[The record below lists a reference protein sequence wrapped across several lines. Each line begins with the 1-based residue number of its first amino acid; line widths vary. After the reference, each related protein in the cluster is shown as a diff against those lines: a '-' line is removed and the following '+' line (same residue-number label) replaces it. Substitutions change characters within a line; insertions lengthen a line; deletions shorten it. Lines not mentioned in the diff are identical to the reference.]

1 MDKLSIPLIRLKSE
15 VHRIMINKSS
25 IIKSMTNFFF
35 PFILDNE
42 QTSYESLV
50 LKNSLLMSNGDC
62 ENKYDDSKDFK
73 EPTDK
78 IVKDVRD
85 KSHLSI
91 VMAIILILAMLLII
105 SNLKFIYGG
114 SILADIFITITI
126 FYMVM
131 ALLVYPVK
139 IIYLND
145 TLKTTMSTI
154 NEKRIHMRYEWAKS
168 ADECKNNLIHIILSS
183 ASLAII
189 SVMIYIVL
197 RFG

>member
-15 VHRIMINKSS
+15 VYRIMINKSS

-50 LKNSLLMSNGDC
+50 LKNSLLMSDRDC

-73 EPTDK
+73 ELTDK
-78 IVKDVRD
+78 IVKDMKD

-91 VMAIILILAMLLII
+91 VMVIILILAMLLIV

-114 SILADIFITITI
+114 SILADIFITISI
-126 FYMVM
+126 FYMII
-131 ALLVYPVK
+131 ALLVYPMK
-139 IIYLND
+139 IVCLNY

-154 NEKRIHMRYEWAKS
+154 SEKRTNMRYEWVKS
-168 ADECKNNLIHIILSS
+168 EDECKNNLIHIILSS

>member
-35 PFILDNE
+35 PFVLDNG
-42 QTSYESLV
+42 QSSYESLV
-50 LKNSLLMSNGDC
+50 LKNSLLMSDGDC
-62 ENKYDDSKDFK
+62 ENKYDDKDFK
-73 EPTDK
+73 DFTDK
-78 IVKDVRD
+78 IVKDMKD
-85 KSHLSI
+85 KSHLLI
-91 VMAIILILAMLLII
+91 VMVIILILALLLII

-114 SILADIFITITI
+114 SILASIFITITI
-126 FYMVM
+126 FYMVI
-131 ALLVYPVK
+131 ALLVYPAK

-154 NEKRIHMRYEWAKS
+154 SEKRTHMRYEWAKS

-189 SVMIYIVL
+189 FAMIYIVL

>member
-1 MDKLSIPLIRLKSE
+1 
-15 VHRIMINKSS
+15 MINKTS
-25 IIKSMTNFFF
+25 ITKSITNFFF
-35 PFILDNE
+35 PFVLNNE

-50 LKNSLLMSNGDC
+50 LKNSLLISDGDS
-62 ENKYDDSKDFK
+62 ENKYDSEDFK
-73 EPTDK
+73 DLTDK
-78 IVKDVRD
+78 IVKDMKD

-91 VMAIILILAMLLII
+91 VMVIILVLALLLIV

-126 FYMVM
+126 FYMVI

-154 NEKRIHMRYEWAKS
+154 SEKRTYMRYEWAKS

-189 SVMIYIVL
+189 FAMIYIVL

>member
-1 MDKLSIPLIRLKSE
+1 MDKLSIPLICLKSG
-15 VHRIMINKSS
+15 VNRIMINKAS
-25 IIKSMTNFFF
+25 ITKSITSFFF
-35 PFILDNE
+35 PFVLDNA
-42 QTSYESLV
+42 QSSYESLV

-62 ENKYDDSKDFK
+62 ENKDDSEDFK
-73 EPTDK
+73 DLTDK
-78 IVKDVRD
+78 IVKDMKD

-91 VMAIILILAMLLII
+91 VMVIILVLALLLIV

-114 SILADIFITITI
+114 SILASVFITITI
-126 FYMVM
+126 FYMVI
-131 ALLVYPVK
+131 ALLVYPIK

-154 NEKRIHMRYEWAKS
+154 SEKRTYMRYEWAKS

-189 SVMIYIVL
+189 FAMIYIVL

>member
-15 VHRIMINKSS
+15 VHRIMINISS
-25 IIKSMTNFFF
+25 ITKSMANFFF

-42 QTSYESLV
+42 QSSYESLV

-62 ENKYDDSKDFK
+62 ENKYDDKDFK
-73 EPTDK
+73 ELTDK
-78 IVKDVRD
+78 IVKDMKD

-91 VMAIILILAMLLII
+91 VMVVTLILALLLIV

-114 SILADIFITITI
+114 SILASIFITITI

-131 ALLVYPVK
+131 ALLVYPMK

-145 TLKTTMSTI
+145 TLKSTMSTI
-154 NEKRIHMRYEWAKS
+154 GEKRIHMRYEWAKS
-168 ADECKNNLIHIILSS
+168 ADECKNNLIYIILSS

>member
-1 MDKLSIPLIRLKSE
+1 MDNLSISLICLKSG
-15 VHRIMINKSS
+15 VNRIMFNKSS
-25 IIKSMTNFFF
+25 IKKSITNFFF
-35 PFILDNE
+35 PFVLDNE
-42 QTSYESLV
+42 QSSYESLV

-62 ENKYDDSKDFK
+62 ENKYDSEDFK
-73 EPTDK
+73 DLTDK
-78 IVKDVRD
+78 IVKDMKD

-91 VMAIILILAMLLII
+91 VMVIILILAMLLIV

-114 SILADIFITITI
+114 SILASIFITITI
-126 FYMVM
+126 FYMVI

-145 TLKTTMSTI
+145 TLKTTMNTI
-154 NEKRIHMRYEWAKS
+154 SEKRINMRYEWAKS
-168 ADECKNNLIHIILSS
+168 ADECKNNLIHIIISS

-189 SVMIYIVL
+189 FAMIYIVL

>member
-25 IIKSMTNFFF
+25 IKKSITNFFF
-35 PFILDNE
+35 PFVLDNG
-42 QTSYESLV
+42 QSSYESLV
-50 LKNSLLMSNGDC
+50 LKNSLLMSDGDC
-62 ENKYDDSKDFK
+62 ENKYDSEDFK
-73 EPTDK
+73 DLTDE
-78 IVKDVRD
+78 IVKDMKD

-91 VMAIILILAMLLII
+91 VMVIILILALLLIV

-114 SILADIFITITI
+114 SILASIFITITI
-126 FYMVM
+126 FYMVI
-131 ALLVYPVK
+131 ALLVYPMK

-154 NEKRIHMRYEWAKS
+154 SEKRTHMRYEWAKS

-189 SVMIYIVL
+189 FAMIYIVL

>member
-1 MDKLSIPLIRLKSE
+1 MDKLSIPLIRLKLG
-15 VHRIMINKSS
+15 VNRIMFNKSS
-25 IIKSMTNFFF
+25 IKKSITNFFF
-35 PFILDNE
+35 PFVLDNG
-42 QTSYESLV
+42 QSSYESLV
-50 LKNSLLMSNGDC
+50 LKNSLLMSDGDC
-62 ENKYDDSKDFK
+62 ENKYDSEDFK
-73 EPTDK
+73 DLTDK
-78 IVKDVRD
+78 IVKDMKD

-91 VMAIILILAMLLII
+91 VMVIILILALLLII

-114 SILADIFITITI
+114 SILASIFITITI

-154 NEKRIHMRYEWAKS
+154 SEKRTHMRYEWAKS

-189 SVMIYIVL
+189 FAMIYIVL

>member
-1 MDKLSIPLIRLKSE
+1 
-15 VHRIMINKSS
+15 
-25 IIKSMTNFFF
+25 MTNFFF

-62 ENKYDDSKDFK
+62 ENKYDGSKDFK

-78 IVKDVRD
+78 IVKDMKD

-91 VMAIILILAMLLII
+91 VMVIILILAMLLII

-114 SILADIFITITI
+114 SILADIFMTITI
-126 FYMVM
+126 FYMIM

>member
-1 MDKLSIPLIRLKSE
+1 MDELSIPLICLKSG
-15 VHRIMINKSS
+15 VNRIMSNKSS
-25 IIKSMTNFFF
+25 IKKSITNFFF
-35 PFILDNE
+35 PFVLDNG
-42 QTSYESLV
+42 QSSYESLV
-50 LKNSLLMSNGDC
+50 LKNSLLMSDGDC
-62 ENKYDDSKDFK
+62 ENKYDSEDFK
-73 EPTDK
+73 DLTDK
-78 IVKDVRD
+78 IVKDMKD

-91 VMAIILILAMLLII
+91 VMVIILILALLLIV

-114 SILADIFITITI
+114 SILASIFITITI
-126 FYMVM
+126 FYMVI

-154 NEKRIHMRYEWAKS
+154 SEKRTHMRYEWAKS

-189 SVMIYIVL
+189 FAMIYIVF

>member
-1 MDKLSIPLIRLKSE
+1 MF
-15 VHRIMINKSS
+15 NKSS
-25 IIKSMTNFFF
+25 IKKSITNFFF
-35 PFILDNE
+35 PFVLDNGKS
-42 QTSYESLV
+42 SYESLV
-50 LKNSLLMSNGDC
+50 LKNSLLMSDGDC
-62 ENKYDDSKDFK
+62 ENKYDNEDFK
-73 EPTDK
+73 DLTDK
-78 IVKDVRD
+78 IVKDMKD

-91 VMAIILILAMLLII
+91 VMVIILILALLLIV

-126 FYMVM
+126 FYMVI

-139 IIYLND
+139 IMHLND

-154 NEKRIHMRYEWAKS
+154 SEKRTHMRYEWAKS

-189 SVMIYIVL
+189 FAMIYIVF

>member
-62 ENKYDDSKDFK
+62 ENKYDGSKDFK

-78 IVKDVRD
+78 IVKDMRD

-91 VMAIILILAMLLII
+91 VMVIILILALLLIV

-114 SILADIFITITI
+114 SILADIFMTITI

>member
-1 MDKLSIPLIRLKSE
+1 
-15 VHRIMINKSS
+15 MI
-25 IIKSMTNFFF
+25 
-35 PFILDNE
+35 
-42 QTSYESLV
+42 
-50 LKNSLLMSNGDC
+50 
-62 ENKYDDSKDFK
+62 
-73 EPTDK
+73 
-78 IVKDVRD
+78 
-85 KSHLSI
+85 
-91 VMAIILILAMLLII
+91 IILILALLLIV

-114 SILADIFITITI
+114 SILASVFITITI

-131 ALLVYPVK
+131 TLLVYPIK

-154 NEKRIHMRYEWAKS
+154 SEKRTHMRYEWAKS

-189 SVMIYIVL
+189 FAMIYIVL

>member
-1 MDKLSIPLIRLKSE
+1 
-15 VHRIMINKSS
+15 
-25 IIKSMTNFFF
+25 MTNFFF

-78 IVKDVRD
+78 IVKDMKD

-91 VMAIILILAMLLII
+91 VMVIILILAMLLIV

-114 SILADIFITITI
+114 SILADIFMTITI

-131 ALLVYPVK
+131 ALLVYPMK

-145 TLKTTMSTI
+145 TLKTTMRTI
-154 NEKRIHMRYEWAKS
+154 SEKRIHMRYEWAKS

>member
-1 MDKLSIPLIRLKSE
+1 MDKLSIPLICLKSG
-15 VHRIMINKSS
+15 VQQIMINKSS
-25 IIKSMTNFFF
+25 ITKSITSFFF
-35 PFILDNE
+35 PFVLDNA
-42 QTSYESLV
+42 QSSYESLV

-62 ENKYDDSKDFK
+62 ENEDDSEDFK
-73 EPTDK
+73 DLTDE
-78 IVKDVRD
+78 IVKDMKD

-91 VMAIILILAMLLII
+91 VMIIILILALLLIV

-114 SILADIFITITI
+114 SILASIFITITI

-154 NEKRIHMRYEWAKS
+154 SEKRTHMRYEWAKS

-189 SVMIYIVL
+189 FAMIYIVL

>member
-1 MDKLSIPLIRLKSE
+1 MDKLSIPLICLKSG
-15 VHRIMINKSS
+15 VNRIMFNKSS
-25 IIKSMTNFFF
+25 IKKSITNFFF
-35 PFILDNE
+35 PFVLDNG
-42 QTSYESLV
+42 QSSYESLV
-50 LKNSLLMSNGDC
+50 LKNSLLMSDGDC
-62 ENKYDDSKDFK
+62 ENKYDDKDFK
-73 EPTDK
+73 ELTDK
-78 IVKDVRD
+78 IVKDMKD

-91 VMAIILILAMLLII
+91 VMVIILILALLLII

-126 FYMVM
+126 FYMII
-131 ALLVYPVK
+131 ALLVYPIK

-154 NEKRIHMRYEWAKS
+154 SEKRTHMRYEWAKS

-189 SVMIYIVL
+189 FAMIYIVL

>member
-1 MDKLSIPLIRLKSE
+1 
-15 VHRIMINKSS
+15 MINKSS

-35 PFILDNE
+35 PFALDNG
-42 QTSYESLV
+42 QSSYESLV
-50 LKNSLLMSNGDC
+50 LKNSLLMSDGDC
-62 ENKYDDSKDFK
+62 ENKYDSEDFK
-73 EPTDK
+73 DLTDK
-78 IVKDVRD
+78 IVKDMKD
-85 KSHLSI
+85 KSYLSI
-91 VMAIILILAMLLII
+91 VMVIILILALLLIV

-114 SILADIFITITI
+114 SILASIFITITI

-154 NEKRIHMRYEWAKS
+154 SEKRTHMRYEWAKS

-189 SVMIYIVL
+189 FAMIYIVL

>member
-1 MDKLSIPLIRLKSE
+1 MDKLSIPLICLKSG
-15 VHRIMINKSS
+15 VNRIMINKAS
-25 IIKSMTNFFF
+25 ITKSITSFFF
-35 PFILDNE
+35 PFVLDNA
-42 QTSYESLV
+42 QSSYESLV

-62 ENKYDDSKDFK
+62 ENKDDSEDFK
-73 EPTDK
+73 DLTDK
-78 IVKDVRD
+78 IVKDMKD

-91 VMAIILILAMLLII
+91 VMVIILVLALLLIV

-114 SILADIFITITI
+114 SILASVFITITI
-126 FYMVM
+126 FYMVI
-131 ALLVYPVK
+131 ALLVYPIK

-154 NEKRIHMRYEWAKS
+154 SEKRTHMRYEWAKS

-189 SVMIYIVL
+189 FAMIYIVL

>member
-1 MDKLSIPLIRLKSE
+1 MDELSIPLICLKSG
-15 VHRIMINKSS
+15 VNRIMFNKSS
-25 IIKSMTNFFF
+25 IKKSITNFFF
-35 PFILDNE
+35 PFVLDNG
-42 QTSYESLV
+42 QSSYESLV
-50 LKNSLLMSNGDC
+50 LKNSLLMSDGDC
-62 ENKYDDSKDFK
+62 ENKYDSEDFK
-73 EPTDK
+73 DLTDK
-78 IVKDVRD
+78 IVKDMKD

-91 VMAIILILAMLLII
+91 VMVIILILALLLII

-114 SILADIFITITI
+114 SILASIFITITI

-154 NEKRIHMRYEWAKS
+154 SEKRTHMRYEWAKS

-189 SVMIYIVL
+189 FAMIYIVL